1 MTDPHGAV
9 PDPQDA
15 APQDV
20 ASQDVAS
27 QGAASPGATPLPG
40 GGSTHL
46 ADGEWHRL
54 HPATPLLRGGL
65 ALVAIAGILIANLR
79 ERLVEWFLPG
89 FCPPGVDE
97 CSDGNPIDFLID
109 EGYLLIAL
117 AAVLG
122 IVLVVIA
129 FFYVSWRMHTF
140 RITDEVVEVRSGV
153 LFRTHRKARLDRIQG
168 VSVNRPLF
176 ARIFG
181 TAKLEVEGAGTD
193 ANVQLAYLANALAD
207 GLRADILRLASGAR
221 AEAAGAR
228 AATAPS
234 GSLLDR
240 RVQELL
246 APELD
251 PDAAPPESVVHMSA
265 GRLIGSTVLSGG
277 AVFLVVVVA
286 AVVTILVLGSTVAAG
301 FYWMLF
307 TLIPIALGFGSYLVN
322 RVVKFLRYSIA
333 ATPDGVRVG
342 YGLLST
348 RNETLPP
355 GRIHSISVSQPLLWR
370 PADWWE
376 LKVNRASRGSS
387 SDGGQQAQQASVL
400 LPVGSRD
407 DVFRVLEL
415 LLPDLLPVDGATD
428 LRDLLQRGLSGR
440 DSDADFTTSPRR
452 AAVLRWFSWRR
463 NGFALLPDAVLLRR
477 GAIWRELAIVPTPR
491 VQSVAVEQGPLERA
505 LRLAGI
511 NVHTV
516 AGPVAT
522 RLGALA
528 AADAEALFRDTASTA
543 VAAAQAD
550 RTHRWRAGES

>member
-1 MTDPHGAV
+1 MTLQE
-9 PDPQDA
+9 PQDGA
-15 APQDV
+15 A
-20 ASQDVAS
+20 
-27 QGAASPGATPLPG
+27 QGAGPGDEPDGAAVAPLPG
-40 GGSTHL
+40 GGSTQL

-89 FCPPGVDE
+89 FCPPGVDD
-97 CSDGNPIDFLID
+97 CSADGNPIDYLVE
-109 EGYLLIAL
+109 EGYLLLAL

-122 IVLVVIA
+122 LVLVIIV
-129 FFYVSWRMHTF
+129 FFYISWRMHTF

-168 VSVNRPLF
+168 VSINRPLF

-181 TAKLEVEGAGTD
+181 TAKLVIEGAGTD
-193 ANVQLAYLANALAD
+193 TNVDLAYLGNALAD

-221 AEAAGAR
+221 AEAAG
-228 AATAPS
+228 TAPAA
-234 GSLLDR
+234 GPTGRLIDR

-251 PDAAPPESVVHMSA
+251 PNAAPPESVVHMSA
-265 GRLIGSTVLSGG
+265 GRLVGSTVLSGS
-277 AVFLVVVVA
+277 AVFLVLVVA
-286 AVVTILVLGSTVAAG
+286 AAVTILVLGSTVASG

-307 TLIPIALGFGSYLVN
+307 TLIPMALGFGSYLVN

-333 ATPDGVRVG
+333 ATPDGVRIG

-370 PADWWE
+370 PFDWWT
-376 LKVNRASRGSS
+376 LRVNRASRGSS
-387 SDGGQQAQQASVL
+387 TDGGQQAQQASVL

-415 LLPDLLPVDGATD
+415 LLPDLLPVGGASD
-428 LRDLLQRGLSGR
+428 LRDLLQRGLVGR
-440 DSDADFTTSPRR
+440 DADADFTTSPRR
-452 AAVLRWFSWRR
+452 AAVVRWFSWRR
-463 NGFALLPDAVLLRR
+463 NGLALLPDAVLLRR
-477 GAIWRELAIVPTPR
+477 GAIWRDLAIVPTPR
-491 VQSVAVEQGPLERA
+491 VQSVAIEQGPLARS
-505 LRLAGI
+505 LRIAGLT
-511 NVHTV
+511 VHTV
-516 AGPVAT
+516 QGLVST
-522 RLGALA
+522 QLGAL
-528 AADAEALFRDTASTA
+528 DAGDAQELFRRTSAAA

-550 RTHRWRAGES
+550 RTHRWRASGS

>member
-1 MTDPHGAV
+1 VSESG
-9 PDPQDA
+9 Q
-15 APQDV
+15 
-20 ASQDVAS
+20 
-27 QGAASPGATPLPG
+27 SPEPAIESPLPR
-40 GGSTHL
+40 GGSTQL

-89 FCPPGVDE
+89 LVGCPAGDDDCTTGDPVTY
-97 CSDGNPIDFLID
+97 LID

-122 IVLVVIA
+122 VVLVIIA

-140 RITDEVVEVRSGV
+140 RITAEVVEVRSGV

-168 VSVNRPLF
+168 VSINRPLF

-181 TAKLEVEGAGTD
+181 AAKLEVEVAGQD
-193 ANVQLAYLANALAD
+193 ANVQLAYLGNLLSD

-221 AEAAGAR
+221 SGDAPAAAGATGR
-228 AATAPS
+228 
-234 GSLLDR
+234 LIDR
-240 RVQELL
+240 RVAELL

-251 PDAAPPESVVHMSA
+251 PSLAPPESVVRIPA
-265 GRLIGSTVLSGG
+265 GRLIGSTVLSGS
-277 AVFLVVVVA
+277 AVFLVLVA
-286 AVVTILVLGSTVAAG
+286 AAAITIVVLGSTVASG
-301 FYWMLF
+301 FYWTLF
-307 TLIPIALGFGSYLVN
+307 TLIPMALGFGSYLVN
-322 RVVKFLRYSIA
+322 RVIKFLRYSIA
-333 ATPDGVRVG
+333 ATPDGVRIG

-355 GRIHSISVSQPLLWR
+355 GRIHSVAVSQPLLWR
-370 PADWWE
+370 PADWWTIR
-376 LKVNRASRGSS
+376 VNRASRGSS
-387 SDGGQQAQQASVL
+387 SDGGQQAQQSTIV

-407 DVFRVLEL
+407 DAFRVLGL
-415 LLPDLLPVDGATD
+415 LLPDLVEAADADATVA
-428 LRDLLQRGLSGR
+428 RRELLERGLAGR
-440 DSDADFTTSPRR
+440 GGDADFTTSPRR

-463 NGFALLPDAVLLRR
+463 NGFALLPGAVLQRR

-522 RLGALA
+522 RLGAL
-528 AADAEALFRDTASTA
+528 DAGDAQALFRDAA
-543 VAAAQAD
+543 VAVIAAAQAD
-550 RTHRWRAGES
+550 RTHRWRAEES